1 GNLLHTILN
10 HLDKECNA
18 FACDHDLWST
28 KLTKMVSDL
37 LNIPVEVYLQNCLN
51 LKMKELDFIV
61 FDMPHS
67 IKEENKPYFPY
78 ESILH
83 FSKMLKEDGCIIGI
97 VGHDFFNYD
106 KNQEF
111 KKELLKECSIIG
123 LIELPDSLFVSNPKV
138 MVVIQKR
145 VIQDR
150 KNCFM
155 VKLPSFTD
163 VKAFNT
169 SLIEIEAWFEKNK
182 KNKSEENK

>member
-1 GNLLHTILN
+1 
-10 HLDKECNA
+10 
-18 FACDHDLWST
+18 
-28 KLTKMVSDL
+28 
-37 LNIPVEVYLQNCLN
+37 
-51 LKMKELDFIV
+51 
-61 FDMPHS
+61 
-67 IKEENKPYFPY
+67 
-78 ESILH
+78 
-83 FSKMLKEDGCIIGI
+83 
-97 VGHDFFNYD
+97 
-106 KNQEF
+106 
-111 KKELLKECSIIG
+111 LLKECSIIG

-169 SLIEIEAWFEKNK
+169 SLMEIEAWFEKNK